1 MLDSM
6 GKRYGKLPS
15 EVLENAST
23 FDLWVF
29 DVSVSYRN
37 YVEERELA
45 KHDPNK
51 AFQQQDYDP
60 EELKQKLEKFRENR
74 GSR

>member
-6 GKRYGKLPS
+6 GERYGKLPS

-37 YVEERELA
+37 YIEEREQA
-45 KHDPNK
+45 KHDPTK
-51 AFQQQDYDP
+51 ALQQQDYDP
-60 EELKQKLEKFRENR
+60 EELKKKLEKFRENR
-74 GSR
+74 GGR